1 MYLNIPIEW
10 YYFRANLIWPGA
22 TFKSLILKLNL
33 TIQCD
38 IIRHIPHLN
47 FLAVIFACAGL
58 ASVRKLMLSSTI
70 SINST
75 IL

>member
-10 YYFRANLIWPGA
+10 YYSRADLIWPGA
-22 TFKSLILKLNL
+22 TFKSLILKLNF

-47 FLAVIFACAGL
+47 IL
-58 ASVRKLMLSSTI
+58 ASLYLHVQG
-70 SINST
+70 
-75 IL
+75 